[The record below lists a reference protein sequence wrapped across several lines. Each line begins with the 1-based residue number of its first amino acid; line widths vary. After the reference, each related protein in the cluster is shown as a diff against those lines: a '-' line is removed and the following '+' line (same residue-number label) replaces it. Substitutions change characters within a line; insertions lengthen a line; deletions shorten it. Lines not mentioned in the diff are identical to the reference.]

1 MMKSLG
7 AVKAGLR
14 LVGAPG
20 VAVVCGLKECAMA
33 GKIVLDSHYTFRE
46 HSTNSNSD
54 PHCVGGLVERGTVEK
69 SGLKSQKKQ
78 MAPGQFVVVQ
88 GTRRTLSTKSCK
100 VAEQHCPEAIRHA
113 CEGTCWN
120 CGKTPENYFM
130 CGNCGIIQ
138 PPDKKVDAFKIFD

>member
-1 MMKSLG
+1 MKSLG

-20 VAVVCGLKECAMA
+20 VAVVFGLEECAMA
-33 GKIVLDSHYTFRE
+33 GKIMLDSHYTFRE
-46 HSTNSNSD
+46 YSICSNSD
-54 PHCVGGLVERGTVEK
+54 PHCVGGLVARGTVEK
-69 SGLKSQKKQ
+69 SGLKSLQV
-78 MAPGQFVVVQ
+78 PGHFVVVQ
-88 GTRRTLSTKSCK
+88 ETRRTLSTKTCQM
-100 VAEQHCPEAIRHA
+100 AEQHCPEAIRHA